1 VAAVLEALILIP
13 RRGHPG
19 RLPADVP
26 VADLEVEG
34 VRLIPLTEPVR
45 ADCQRS
51 KDGAGIVEGFYG
63 LSNGV
68 ARRARELS
76 REWVVLYVH
85 LEFFGGEGFQAAIA
99 WDRGRVVFGP
109 CFTRTPL
116 ERAEPH
122 YQEADRPGMAIN
134 QALRALGLP
143 ADDGRDEFDT
153 LGLGTHRRTQD
164 WVS

>member
-13 RRGHPG
+13 RPGHPG

-85 LEFFGGEGFQAAIA
+85 LEFFGGEGSPGGHRVGPGPGRLRPVLHAHAAGA
-99 WDRGRVVFGP
+99 GRAALPGSQP
-109 CFTRTPL
+109 AGYGDQSGAARTRPS
-116 ERAEPH
+116 R
-122 YQEADRPGMAIN
+122 
-134 QALRALGLP
+134 
-143 ADDGRDEFDT
+143 
-153 LGLGTHRRTQD
+153 
-164 WVS
+164 